1 MKILFRPKTKDGAQ
15 VVIWED
21 GRVSLDPNHD
31 IQGIGRKTLNY
42 KLDLFARDVPYYNLD
57 ELPAVFNRYKEQKKT
72 AAQIV
77 LQHFIQSDLKIS
89 NDYKEY
95 LDLAV
100 TWLKKAEKLANDSK
114 LDSTFRSY
122 LKEAENFINLADKL
136 LGRVNPPIVVKAE
149 PRQSVISIFK
159 ELNKT
164 IKTALRSGSTALT
177 EQDTD
182 KAKKASRELGVALKY
197 IRALRVLA
205 RLPL

>member
-1 MKILFRPKTKDGAQ
+1 MKVLFRPKTKDGAQ

-42 KLDLFARDVPYYNLD
+42 KLDLFARDVPHYNLE

-77 LQHFIQSDLKIS
+77 LHQFIQSDLKIS

-95 LDLAV
+95 LDLALN
-100 TWLKKAEKLANDSK
+100 WINKAKKQADKNT
-114 LDSTFRSY
+114 LDVSFRSS

-136 LGRVNPPIVVKAE
+136 LGRVNPPVVVKAE
-149 PRQSVISIFK
+149 TRQSVISIFK
-159 ELNKT
+159 ELTKT
-164 IKTALRSGSTALT
+164 LKGALKSGSVALS

-205 RLPL
+205 RLPT